1 MSSVITSINRPPSHE
16 RQDEDPTMAA
26 DDAEEC
32 RQPSAI
38 NLSTPR
44 RTPEHSEHSDNNTSS
59 VIRVASSLASEH
71 APSPLTIKS
80 HESLTGSS
88 PMMVPHGLQH
98 MQHLIQQHLS
108 PAQFQNF
115 FQQQGLLMQQQ
126 QHHQLAEINKKQLED
141 GVRQLQEQLQLI
153 MYQQNQAVHDK
164 SKSAALSLHQ
174 SQLMQQLQLLQQ
186 RYLLQQAGM
195 GQPGAPAGVA
205 TSEASGPPWEQSSER
220 RPEAPSPPASSLSP
234 PVAPPPPPPLV
245 NGRRSDL
252 RADLRNGVDE
262 ERSTDDDDLAAK
274 TSPLFSNGICN
285 WPGCEAPCEDMAAFL
300 KHLNTD
306 HVLDDR
312 SAAHARVQVQVVQ
325 QMENN
330 LAKEKARLAAMMAH
344 FHMAREKMAE
354 PPLPEPP
361 VVSTHPKVSASVFP
375 STAPASQLLSGHPFL
390 RSAILQGGAPPV
402 ASTASAVGPVRRRAN
417 DKSLTP
423 GPYDEA
429 PTQTQRR
436 RVAERAGQDI
446 TEELSRNRE
455 FYRTTDIRPPF
466 TYASLIRQAIVE
478 SPDKQ
483 LTLNEIYSWFQS
495 TFAYFRRNA
504 ATWKNAVRHNLSLHK
519 CFTRVENVK
528 GAVWTV
534 DEVEFCKRR
543 PQRSAGQT
551 RSPTLSNSPTL
562 YGDTISSG
570 LQSALVD
577 SNLPFMANAAERL
590 REMRERDAPTLLGL
604 QRRSASP
611 PSLVAARHRPASG
624 SPELRLPV
632 TSLLNDTPHA
642 PQPPPPAGQHTEYT
656 DNPRTPES
664 RDGGASRD
672 AVAENGNNGAE
683 DLSMPA
689 VKMEYTESNQ
699 SMEAASA

>member
-1 MSSVITSINRPPSHE
+1 
-16 RQDEDPTMAA
+16 MAA
-26 DDAEEC
+26 EDSEEC
-32 RQPSAI
+32 RQSSAI

-44 RTPEHSEHSDNNTSS
+44 RTPERSEISDIHAGS
-59 VIRVASSLASEH
+59 VIRVNSNLGADH
-71 APSPLTIKS
+71 AASPLTIKS
-80 HESLTGSS
+80 HEALSGSA
-88 PMMVPHGLQH
+88 PMMMPHGLQH
-98 MQHLIQQHLS
+98 MQHLIQQHLT
-108 PAQFQNF
+108 PGQFQNF
-115 FQQQGLLMQQQ
+115 FQQQGLLMQHQ
-126 QHHQLAEINKKQLED
+126 QHHQLAELNKKQLED

-153 MYQQNQAVHDK
+153 MYQQNQAGLDK

-195 GQPGAPAGVA
+195 AQPGTAAGVT
-205 TSEASGPPWEQSSER
+205 TSEASGPHWDLNSER
-220 RPEAPSPPASSLSP
+220 QAEALSP
-234 PVAPPPPPPLV
+234 PSSSMSPPSAPLALPPPPPPLL
-245 NGRRSDL
+245 NGRRSEL
-252 RADLRNGVDE
+252 RVDLRNGVDE
-262 ERSTDDDDLAAK
+262 ERSADDDDLAAK

-285 WPGCEAPCEDMAAFL
+285 WPGCEAPCEDMAAFV

-344 FHMAREKMAE
+344 FHMAREKLAE

-361 VVSTHPKVSASVFP
+361 VVSSHPKVSASVFSP
-375 STAPASQLLSGHPFL
+375 STPASQLLSGHPFL
-390 RSAILQGGAPPV
+390 RSAILQGGASP
-402 ASTASAVGPVRRRAN
+402 AASAASSVGPVRRRAN

-423 GPYDEA
+423 GPYDE
-429 PTQTQRR
+429 PQTQTQRR

-466 TYASLIRQAIVE
+466 TYASLIRQGIVE

-483 LTLNEIYSWFQS
+483 LTLNEIYSWFQT

-534 DEVEFCKRR
+534 DEVEFLKRR
-543 PQRSAGQT
+543 PQRAAGQT
-551 RSPTLSNSPTL
+551 RSPTLSSSPTL

-577 SNLPFMANAAERL
+577 SNLPFMLSAADRL

-604 QRRSASP
+604 QRRSVSP
-611 PSLVAARHRPASG
+611 QRHCPVSG
-624 SPELRLPV
+624 SPELELRLPV
-632 TSLLNDTPHA
+632 TSLLNDA
-642 PQPPPPAGQHTEYT
+642 ASLPPPPQHEFS
-656 DNPRTPES
+656 DHPRTPDS

-683 DLSMPA
+683 DLTMPA

>member
-1 MSSVITSINRPPSHE
+1 
-16 RQDEDPTMAA
+16 MALPA
-26 DDAEEC
+26 RHDLKC
-32 RQPSAI
+32 K
-38 NLSTPR
+38 
-44 RTPEHSEHSDNNTSS
+44 TSS

-153 MYQQNQAVHDK
+153 MYQQNQPSPAVGAGRWRRFGSLIRACSKRHGQFAIMTETIF
-164 SKSAALSLHQ
+164 SLVAPCTTRAKSAALSLHQ

-195 GQPGAPAGVA
+195 GQPGAPAA
-205 TSEASGPPWEQSSER
+205 CHLPWRRRRRRHSST
-220 RPEAPSPPASSLSP
+220 
-234 PVAPPPPPPLV
+234 V
-245 NGRRSDL
+245 RRSDL

-361 VVSTHPKVSASVFP
+361 VVSSHPKVSASVFP

-423 GPYDEA
+423 GPYDEP

-642 PQPPPPAGQHTEYT
+642 PQLPPPAGQHTEYT